1 MSTSSIAKASRVD
14 RACERLEA
22 AVDRLETAILERP
35 QAGTGD
41 ALQAL
46 ERENAQLRDLNRS
59 ATEQLDGAIR
69 KLERILAAPV
79 GNSPENAAGQAED

>member
-35 QAGTGD
+35 QPDAHAPAGEALD
-41 ALQAL
+41 ALR
-46 ERENAQLRDLNRS
+46 RENASLRDLNKT

-69 KLERILAAPV
+69 KLERLLAEP
-79 GNSPENAAGQAED
+79 AE